1 MSGEKIVQ
9 SLCLRKKILKA
20 SRGLKKYSR
29 IEKFS
34 HLLPPVISNGP
45 SLAWG
50 DTKHLLPTSF
60 RVALVCNFPAL
71 GSLYASRVDF
81 ETVRTE
87 SYMCGCC
94 RILVL

>member
-1 MSGEKIVQ
+1 MCKACASG
-9 SLCLRKKILKA
+9 KKILKA

-34 HLLPPVISNGP
+34 HLLPPVISIGP
-45 SLAWG
+45 SLTLG
-50 DTKHLLPTSF
+50 DTKHFILPTSF

-81 ETVRTE
+81 ETVRNLT
-87 SYMCGCC
+87 CVVAV
-94 RILVL
+94 VL